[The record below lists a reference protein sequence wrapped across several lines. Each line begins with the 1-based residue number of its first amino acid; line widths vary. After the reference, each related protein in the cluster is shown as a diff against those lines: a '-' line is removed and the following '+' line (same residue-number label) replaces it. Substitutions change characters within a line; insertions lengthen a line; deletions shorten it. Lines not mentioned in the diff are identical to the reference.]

1 MILRVENLHKS
12 FGAQEILKDVSFD
25 VETGDCVAILGPS
38 GVGKT
43 TLLRCLNFL
52 ERADGGSITFDG
64 QRIELGKVHA
74 SQAAAVRLHTGF
86 VFQEFNLFLN
96 MTVLQNVM
104 EGLVTVRK
112 VPRQQAQ
119 ETALEAL
126 ERVNL
131 LDKKDAYPVSLSGGQ
146 KQRAAIARALALS
159 PKILYFDEPTSALDP
174 ALTEEVLAVMR
185 SLAEG
190 GMTMLVVTHEMDF
203 ARHVAN
209 RVLYMEK
216 GQIAQNIDAST
227 YFHDLKDQRKEGT

>member
-1 MILRVENLHKS
+1 
-12 FGAQEILKDVSFD
+12 
-25 VETGDCVAILGPS
+25 
-38 GVGKT
+38 
-43 TLLRCLNFL
+43 
-52 ERADGGSITFDG
+52 
-64 QRIELGKVHA
+64 
-74 SQAAAVRLHTGF
+74 
-86 VFQEFNLFLN
+86 